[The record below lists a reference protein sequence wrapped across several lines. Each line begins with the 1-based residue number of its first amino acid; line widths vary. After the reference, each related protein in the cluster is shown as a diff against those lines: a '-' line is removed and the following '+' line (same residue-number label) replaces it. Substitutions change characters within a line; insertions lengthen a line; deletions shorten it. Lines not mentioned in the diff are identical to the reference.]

1 MQKASNLFLPFT
13 PVAPSRLK
21 IVFAIQAILAVLLWS
36 FSNSKALPSPLEV
49 MSAWVGLVKNN
60 DLMFELWSSVK
71 ISLIS
76 LLFSTVAAV
85 LVAALSTATMF
96 QPLARFSS
104 SLRFLGFAGLTYLFM
119 LISSDSYWLRISLL
133 SFGMFVF
140 MVTGLL
146 AEIRA
151 TPQEQ
156 VDHCRTLGMKHWR
169 ITAEIV
175 LLGKADVTLDLVRQN
190 AAVGWTL
197 LTLVEGM
204 TRSEGGIGAMLLNQN
219 RYFLLSGVFAIQI
232 TILLYGLIQDKS
244 LGMLK
249 EAMCPHS
256 RLARKGAPHERRH
269 QAVHRRR
276 ARADDRKCVCELRQA
291 DSEGLER
298 AYR

>member
-1 MQKASNLFLPFT
+1 MQKAANLFLPFT
-13 PVAPSRLK
+13 PVASSRLK
-21 IVFAIQAILAVLLWS
+21 IVFAVQAILAVILWS
-36 FSNSKALPSPLEV
+36 VSNSKSLPSPLEV
-49 MSAWVGLVKNN
+49 MTAWMDLVRNH

-76 LLFSTVAAV
+76 LLISTLAAVTVAA
-85 LVAALSTATMF
+85 LGTAAMF

-119 LISSDSYWLRISLL
+119 LMSSDGYWLRISLL

-151 TPQEQ
+151 MPQEQ

-169 ITAEIV
+169 ITGEVV

-219 RYFLLSGVFAIQI
+219 RYFLLAGVFAIQI
-232 TILLYGLIQDKS
+232 TILVYGLTQDVL
-244 LGMLK
+244 LGLLK

-256 RLARKGAPHERRH
+256 RLGKEGGA
-269 QAVHRRR
+269 A
-276 ARADDRKCVCELRQA
+276 
-291 DSEGLER
+291 
-298 AYR
+298 

>member
-1 MQKASNLFLPFT
+1 MQKASNFFLPYT
-13 PVAPSRLK
+13 PVAPSHLK
-21 IVFAIQAILAVLLWS
+21 IVFAVQAVIAVALWS
-36 FSNSKALPSPLEV
+36 FSNSKALPTPLEV
-49 MSAWVGLVKNN
+49 VRAWMDLAKNN
-60 DLMFELWSSVK
+60 DLLFELWSSIK

-76 LLFSTVAAV
+76 LLISTVAAV
-85 LVAALSTATMF
+85 VVAALSTAAMF

-119 LISSDSYWLRISLL
+119 LMSSDGYWLRIWLL

-151 TPQEQ
+151 LPLEQ
-156 VDHCRTLGMKHWR
+156 IDHCRTLGMKHWR
-169 ITAEIV
+169 ITAEVV

-197 LTLVEGM
+197 LTLVEGL

-219 RYFLLSGVFAIQI
+219 RYFLLAGVFAIQI
-232 TILLYGLIQDKS
+232 TILLYGLAQDKA
-244 LGMLK
+244 LGLLK

-256 RLARKGAPHERRH
+256 RLGKHGGA
-269 QAVHRRR
+269 A
-276 ARADDRKCVCELRQA
+276 
-291 DSEGLER
+291 
-298 AYR
+298 